1 MTRSSGRA
9 LVPALALIIAAAAA
23 MSGCIAPNNAYLMEL
38 NRSGKWKEAE
48 SVGRDMLAHRRTF
61 THGQLS
67 ETFYHVAYAQAR
79 MGKEDEAARTLRDYR
94 GFSASGSLDPEHR
107 WLDREIARLEREL
120 GLLDEIKATL
130 VEAMEENG
138 KGDYT
143 RARELCEKSL
153 AMEGL
158 SEVQRATARFV
169 AAAASIRLK
178 DAEAAESHLSAFRA
192 LKPALPPESELL
204 RDEAFAVRDL
214 RELAE
219 TRK

>member
-1 MTRSSGRA
+1 MDRSSRRA
-9 LVPALALIIAAAAA
+9 LVPALALIVAAAAS
-23 MSGCIAPNNAYLMEL
+23 MSGCIAPSNAYLMEL

-61 THGQLS
+61 TRSQLS

-79 MGKEDEAARTLRDYR
+79 MGKENEAARTLREYELFGEGGR
-94 GFSASGSLDPEHR
+94 LDSEHQ
-107 WLDREIARLEREL
+107 WLGREVSRLEFQL

-138 KGDYT
+138 KGDYS
-143 RARELCEKSL
+143 RARELCEKAL
-153 AMEGL
+153 AMRGL
-158 SEVQRATARFV
+158 SDIQLATAHFV
-169 AAAASIRLK
+169 AAASSIKLRDALA
-178 DAEAAESHLSAFRA
+178 AEAHLSAFRA
-192 LKPALPPESELL
+192 LKSAIPPESELL

-219 TRK
+219 NGK